1 MGPVGELASSWV
13 PPPLPDPGC
22 ITGDAPPSVLLDM
35 RCYIADLPNAT
46 TATGVTAS
54 GLPIHVTFRAAR
66 PPALSHLCVHCPG
79 VSFSAPAPKVIATHA
94 GVLLLRVPIHPSDF
108 ISCVKPQFWDYYV
121 YSPAARPP
129 RLELLP
135 NPYPKRFND
144 SEAAIVS
151 TSGGGYVVAALKN
164 RIPRRDRAGGR
175 GAFIKTEFDL
185 HRYRSSAAG
194 EGWVTD
200 QISVEEPM
208 RDALVPLP
216 WAVADV
222 RPYHESGKTVTIGG
236 ERGTVAWVD
245 LWRGVILCD
254 VLVDGDERPV
264 LRDVPLP
271 VPARGNW
278 GRLLRD
284 GDPSYVRDVTVG
296 RSKGSIKYVEM
307 EFRPPTTK
315 TVVPDSYLE
324 WARGGG
330 SSKVIREGGW
340 KVTAWSM
347 AIPVGSWE
355 DWRRECD
362 VDVGDLTAVDDGTP
376 WVSEPTSSC
385 LRLRGSDREAI
396 LRSLPVAY
404 PTISMDDDDD
414 AVYLFSEV
422 GNLEMVVA
430 VDVRKKTLLGVAE
443 LDRQKSFG
451 LMPSYCSSEISS
463 YLK

>member
-1 MGPVGELASSWV
+1 
-13 PPPLPDPGC
+13 
-22 ITGDAPPSVLLDM
+22 M

-79 VSFSAPAPKVIATHA
+79 VSFSAPAPKVVATHA
-94 GVLLLRVPIHPSDF
+94 GVLLLRVPIDPSDYL
-108 ISCVKPQFWDYYV
+108 SCVKSQFWDYYV
-121 YSPAARPP
+121 YTPAASPP
-129 RLELLP
+129 RLELL
-135 NPYPKRFND
+135 PKRFND

-151 TSGGGYVVAALKN
+151 TAGGGYVVAALKN
-164 RIPRRDRAGGR
+164 RIPRRDPAGGR
-175 GAFIKTEFDL
+175 GAFIKTEFEL
-185 HRYRSSAAG
+185 HRYRSSSG

-200 QISVEEPM
+200 QISVEEPV

-222 RPYHESGKTVTIGG
+222 MPYHESGKTVTIGG

-254 VLVDGDERPV
+254 VLVDDERPV

-278 GRLLRD
+278 GRLIRD
-284 GDPSYVRDVTVG
+284 GDPSYVRDVTAG

-307 EFRPPTTK
+307 EFRPPTTT

-340 KVTAWSM
+340 KVTTWSM

-376 WVSEPTSSC
+376 WVSEPTSPC
-385 LRLRGSDREAI
+385 
-396 LRSLPVAY
+396 
-404 PTISMDDDDD
+404 
-414 AVYLFSEV
+414 EV

-451 LMPSYCSSEISS
+451 LMPSYSSSEISS